1 MGRDLISCFK
11 VPNVSRIITI
21 SSTEIPIDHFC
32 SIMFHPK
39 VCLLVPHTA
48 VCIWS
53 LPHLTCATAATA
65 CFQQSAGFLIHPPK
79 GGKAIPWCGRTSIF
93 PIPILHHKNVSLVQQ
108 WLRAARATWGYL
120 LPVVVLPIAQKEGG
134 SQSQVPDS
142 TRRSSA
148 ILRHLWS
155 SRKMV
160 QCIRIQAVTVF
171 EWPWAMGWYNSS
183 N

>member
-1 MGRDLISCFK
+1 M
-11 VPNVSRIITI
+11 PNVSRIITI
-21 SSTEIPIDHFC
+21 SSLEMPIDNFC

-65 CFQQSAGFLIHPPK
+65 CFQQSAHRRFPDSSPK
-79 GGKAIPWCGRTSIF
+79 RGKAIPWCGKTSSF

-134 SQSQVPDS
+134 SQSQVPNS

-171 EWPWAMGWYNSS
+171 
-183 N
+183 

>member
-1 MGRDLISCFK
+1 M
-11 VPNVSRIITI
+11 PNVSRIITI
-21 SSTEIPIDHFC
+21 SSLEIPIDHFC

-39 VCLLVPHTA
+39 CACLCHTQRFASGPCHISHVLRLLRLAFSNPH
-48 VCIWS
+48 I
-53 LPHLTCATAATA
+53 
-65 CFQQSAGFLIHPPK
+65 AGFLIHPPK
-79 GGKAIPWCGRTSIF
+79 GEKAIPWCGKTSSF

-134 SQSQVPDS
+134 SQSQVPNS

-171 EWPWAMGWYNSS
+171 
-183 N
+183 